1 MRAARSTALLVLLAA
16 ACGYR
21 VATPYRARGGVD
33 RIHVRAFENDSSDPE
48 LGAVVTGS
56 LRDELA
62 RRGAAAGAEAPAQ
75 LEGSVRVVSGVPS
88 SFAATSA
95 LVAVELHARLTNRGK
110 LVHELTLHRAESQL
124 GGADPLEAEGRR
136 STALRKLARDA
147 ARELLRE
154 LEESGARAPAGGE
167 PPPGR

>member
-1 MRAARSTALLVLLAA
+1 MRGASSVAILVAAVLAA

-48 LGAVVTGS
+48 LGAVLTGA

-62 RRGAAAGAEAPAQ
+62 RRGAAAGEDAPGQ

-88 SFAATSA
+88 SFSATSSR
-95 LVAVELHARLTNRGK
+95 VAVEIHARLTSRGK
-110 LVHELTLHRAESQL
+110 LV
-124 GGADPLEAEGRR
+124 
-136 STALRKLARDA
+136 
-147 ARELLRE
+147 RELVLQR
-154 LEESGARAPAGGE
+154 GD
-167 PPPGR
+167 